1 MNVKGL
7 TTSANLKLT
16 GTHSLRSHSTA
27 LSHHDKLLKQAQTW
41 VGQTFF
47 GTMLK
52 QMRESPF
59 KSQLFDGGR
68 GGEAF
73 GALYDQQLAERMS
86 RGAGTNLVHSIVRRL
101 EARADSVRQQVAVPR
116 KAA

>member
-16 GTHSLRSHSTA
+16 GTHSLRAHTTA
-27 LSHHDKLLKQAQTW
+27 LSQHEKLTKQAQTW

-59 KSQLFDGGR
+59 HSDLFDGGR
-68 GGEAF
+68 GGQAF
-73 GALYDQQLAERMS
+73 GSLYDQQLAERMS
-86 RGAGTNLVHSIVRRL
+86 RGAGQNLVHSIVRRL
-101 EARADSVRQQVAVPR
+101 EARADAVKQKVTTAR